1 MKIKADNEGVTKLML
16 SYNLMGG
23 ESYALVNDVDEYYSR
38 LETLLDDIKQGKGE
52 SCNYLYFAFVTLASA
67 TLEYSLNLMLALHC
81 FRKFHVPMYEEHLQ
95 AFLDIK
101 FAPKIEITPEIVSEG
116 KYSIKKDVPTLQQ
129 LKELVDK
136 RHSIMH
142 NSKAVKVQK
151 FDSPNMGSCVLDGK
165 ICMPVDSLNDDGTLD
180 FYFESKDNAITTLKA
195 KWCLRM
201 GDAILKYR
209 DCVVNPYL
217 TQFKLIENDLLKKIQ

>member
-38 LETLLDDIKQGKGE
+38 LKTLLDDIKQGKGE

-180 FYFESKDNAITTLKA
+180 FHFESKDNAITTLKA

-209 DCVVNPYL
+209 DYVVNPYL
-217 TQFKLIENDLLKKIQ
+217 TLFELKENELLELCN